1 VLFPRAGSAG
11 ELWPPVVPQ
20 FKTLTE
26 TLYNDRKCFEQG
38 SAGCRHG
45 LLAYWIS
52 SGGAAESGTR
62 IRVFDTTLRDGDQ
75 MPGIELDLE
84 EKLYIAR
91 LLDELHVDIIE
102 AGFPASSR
110 IDFETVRRIKREAS
124 YARVAGLAR
133 TSPRD
138 IDAAAEAEADIIHV
152 FIATSDIHMKYK
164 LRMSREEVIEAAV
177 RAVERARGYGAEVLF
192 SAEDATRSDPEF
204 LAAVYRAV
212 ADAGAR
218 YINIPD
224 TVGTA
229 TPWKMEWLVSF
240 IRKALPEW
248 VRIDVHC
255 HNDFGLAVAN
265 SLAGVRGGADGVQVT
280 VNGFGERGGNAALEE
295 VVAALH
301 FLMGRRTGVRLGML
315 TRVSKEVARVFGVQL
330 PPNKPV
336 TGLNAFAHEAGIH
349 VHGVLSNPATYE
361 PMPPEAVGNRRRIV
375 LGRHSGRAAV
385 AHALEAMGFQPSKDL
400 VSYILEKLKEHAP
413 RLKKVDEDT
422 LQRWVEEYYTS
433 RMRSIGAE
441 MGA

>member
-1 VLFPRAGSAG
+1 
-11 ELWPPVVPQ
+11 
-20 FKTLTE
+20 
-26 TLYNDRKCFEQG
+26 
-38 SAGCRHG
+38 
-45 LLAYWIS
+45 
-52 SGGAAESGTR
+52 
-62 IRVFDTTLRDGDQ
+62 

-91 LLDELHVDIIE
+91 LLDELRVDIIE

-110 IDFETVRRIKREAS
+110 IDFETVRRVKREAR

-138 IDAAAEAEADIIHV
+138 VDAAAEAEADIIHV
-152 FIATSDIHMKYK
+152 FIATSDVHMKYK
-164 LRMSREEVIEAAV
+164 LRMSREEVVAAAV
-177 RAVERARGYGAEVLF
+177 SAVERARGYGAEVLF

-204 LAAVYRAV
+204 LARIYRAV
-212 ADAGAR
+212 VDAGAK

-229 TPWKMEWLVSF
+229 TPWKMEWLVSYVKRA
-240 IRKALPEW
+240 IPEW
-248 VRIDVHC
+248 VRVDVHC

-301 FLMGRRTGVRLGML
+301 FLMGRRTGVQLGLL
-315 TRVSKEVARVFGVQL
+315 TRVSREVARVFGVPL

-385 AHALEAMGFQPSKDL
+385 IHALEAMGFKPSREL
-400 VSYILEKLKEHAP
+400 VDHILERLKEHAP
-413 RLKKVDEDT
+413 RLKKVDEST
-422 LQRWVEEYYTS
+422 LQSWIDEYYAS
-433 RMRSIGAE
+433 RMRSVGAE
-441 MGA
+441 VET

>member
-1 VLFPRAGSAG
+1 VQP
-11 ELWPPVVPQ
+11 EL
-20 FKTLTE
+20 
-26 TLYNDRKCFEQG
+26 
-38 SAGCRHG
+38 
-45 LLAYWIS
+45 
-52 SGGAAESGTR
+52 GTR

-84 EKLYIAR
+84 EKLYVAR
-91 LLDELHVDIIE
+91 LLDGLRVDVIE

-110 IDFETVRRIKREAS
+110 IDFETVRRVRREAQYS
-124 YARVAGLAR
+124 RVAGLAR
-133 TSPRD
+133 ANPRD
-138 IDAAAEAEADIIHV
+138 VDAAAEAEADIIHV
-152 FIATSDIHMKYK
+152 FIATSDVHMRHK
-164 LRMSREEVIEAAV
+164 LRMSREEVVAAAAE
-177 RAVERARGYGAEVLF
+177 AVERARSYGAEALF
-192 SAEDATRSDPEF
+192 SAEDATRSDPSF
-204 LAAVYRAV
+204 LVEVYRAAV
-212 ADAGAR
+212 EAGAR

-229 TPWKMEWLVSF
+229 TPWRMESLVSLV
-240 IRKALPEW
+240 RRALPGW

-265 SLAGVRGGADGVQVT
+265 TLAGVKGGADGVQVT

-301 FLMGRRTGVRLGML
+301 FLMGARTSVRLDQL
-315 TRVSKEVARVFGVQL
+315 TRVSREVARVFGVQL

-385 AHALEAMGFQPSKDL
+385 AHALEAMGYEPSRGL
-400 VSYILEKLKEHAP
+400 VDHILRRLKEHAP
-413 RLKKVDEDT
+413 RVKKVDEST
-422 LQRWVEEYYTS
+422 LQRWVEEYYAS
-433 RMRSIGAE
+433 RLQRLGAE
-441 MGA
+441 MEA

>member
-1 VLFPRAGSAG
+1 MQP
-11 ELWPPVVPQ
+11 EL
-20 FKTLTE
+20 
-26 TLYNDRKCFEQG
+26 
-38 SAGCRHG
+38 
-45 LLAYWIS
+45 
-52 SGGAAESGTR
+52 GTR

-84 EKLYIAR
+84 EKLYVAR
-91 LLDELHVDIIE
+91 LLDGLRVDVIE

-110 IDFETVRRIKREAS
+110 IDFETVRRVRREAQYS
-124 YARVAGLAR
+124 RVAGLAR
-133 TSPRD
+133 ANPRD
-138 IDAAAEAEADIIHV
+138 VDAAAEAEADIIHV
-152 FIATSDIHMKYK
+152 FIATSDVHMRHK
-164 LRMSREEVIEAAV
+164 LRMSREEVVAAAAE
-177 RAVERARGYGAEVLF
+177 AVERARSYGAEALF
-192 SAEDATRSDPEF
+192 SAEDATRSDPSF
-204 LAAVYRAV
+204 LVEVYRAAV
-212 ADAGAR
+212 EAGAR

-229 TPWKMEWLVSF
+229 TPWRMESLVSLV
-240 IRKALPEW
+240 RRALPGW

-265 SLAGVRGGADGVQVT
+265 TLAGVKGGADGVQVT

-301 FLMGRRTGVRLGML
+301 FLMGARTSVRLDQL
-315 TRVSKEVARVFGVQL
+315 TRVSREVARVFGVQL

-385 AHALEAMGFQPSKDL
+385 AHALEAMGYEPSRGL
-400 VSYILEKLKEHAP
+400 VDHILRRLKEHAP
-413 RLKKVDEDT
+413 RVKKVDEST
-422 LQRWVEEYYTS
+422 LQRWVEEYYAS
-433 RMRSIGAE
+433 RLQRLGAE
-441 MGA
+441 MEA